1 MATTFNKKHVQ
12 AISRRSKIIGNL
24 VHRDVDA
31 MSEQDYM
38 ELKSSLELIQEQ
50 LGCKLDETR
59 EKFLDQYSS
68 QDFYLH
74 KFENPL
80 DTVWGHRELYAN
92 LESRERGISVQ
103 NTVNYIYSIWLQ
115 DRDDEEA
122 LKLDPGLERYFRMKY
137 SQSPERTITE
147 GLIGRDFKD
156 MLPTRIRSICE
167 SLKRLTYKHEC
178 PLGSLKDAVLDSF
191 DSELLHSR
199 EALSNLIKQI
209 RDVQAPAE
217 ARRFKI
223 AVTDTGQWLISNW
236 LEDCLHQLY
245 EEERVMNKIHD
256 LAESQGISWSSVEQ
270 TVKELKLVP
279 DLSRNNKLEN
289 KLFRLAKE
297 LANYIGYYY
306 MAFPPLGYYE
316 ALVYCSVLLV
326 SFRSDFDNE
335 IDLDVVSDCMFV
347 LLYEEIRYKAGVDD
361 FIKYFN
367 QRVVQWG
374 KDEAMMAQDP
384 EWKPISLYAA
394 FYMEPFC
401 DVDDYTT
408 KQIPADADIDRF
420 KAVLRAMKTQLVWK
434 HSDWN
439 NEIKVLGEEIRSKV
453 EELKNKGLTPLAISQ
468 MIGPLESEPY
478 GMTIDENLRIWLDN
492 PEHSEIVLSPI
503 HKAVYLLFLKH
514 PEGIRFKDIDRH
526 RDELEGYYTRV
537 THRNDIDEIHATI
550 GRLISPYNNSL
561 NEKCA
566 RIKGILGSILPEDMV
581 RWYSIEGEKGDKKT
595 ILLPRNILIWN
606 HKANN
611 LV

>member
-1 MATTFNKKHVQ
+1 MATTFNTKHVQ
-12 AISRRSKIIGNL
+12 VLSRRSKIIGNL

-31 MSEQDYM
+31 MSEQDYR
-38 ELKSSLELIQEQ
+38 ELESSLELIQEQ
-50 LGCKLDETR
+50 LGCKLNETR
-59 EKFLDQYSS
+59 EMFLDQYSS
-68 QDFYLH
+68 QALCLH
-74 KFENPL
+74 KFGNPL
-80 DTVWGHRELYAN
+80 DAVWGHREFYAI

-103 NTVNYIYSIWLQ
+103 NTVNYIYSTWLQ

-137 SQSPERTITE
+137 SQSPERTIIE

-156 MLPTRIRSICE
+156 MLPTRIRSIFE
-167 SLKRLTYKHEC
+167 SLKRLTYKYEC

-199 EALSNLIKQI
+199 EALSDLIKQI

-217 ARRFKI
+217 AQRFKI
-223 AVTDTGQWLISNW
+223 AITDTGQWLISKW
-236 LEDCLHQLY
+236 LDDCLYQLY
-245 EEERVMNKIHD
+245 EEERVMNNIHD
-256 LAESQGISWSSVEQ
+256 FAASQGIPWSNVEQ
-270 TVKELKLVP
+270 TVKGSKLVP
-279 DLSRNNKLEN
+279 DLSKNNNLEN

-306 MAFPPLGYYE
+306 KGFPPLGYYE
-316 ALVYCSVLLV
+316 ALVYCSILLV

-335 IDLDVVSDCMFV
+335 IDLDVVSDCLFV

-361 FIKYFN
+361 FIEYFN

-374 KDEAMMAQDP
+374 KDEGRMAQDP
-384 EWKPISLYAA
+384 EWKPVSLYAA
-394 FYMEPFC
+394 FYIDPFS
-401 DVDDYTT
+401 DVDNYSTM
-408 KQIPADADIDRF
+408 QIPADAEIDRF

-439 NEIKVLGEEIRSKV
+439 NDIKVLGEEIRSKV
-453 EELKNKGLTPLAISQ
+453 EELKNKGLTPLAITQ

-478 GMTIDENLRIWLDN
+478 GITIDENLRIWLDN
-492 PEHSEIVLSPI
+492 QEHSEIVLSPI

-514 PEGIRFKDIDRH
+514 PEGIRFKDFDRH
-526 RDELEGYYTRV
+526 REELEGYYTRV

-550 GRLISPYNNSL
+550 DRLISPYNNSL

-566 RIKGILGSILPEDMV
+566 RIKGILGSILPEDLIEY
-581 RWYSIEGEKGDKKT
+581 YSIEGARGEVKT
-595 ILLPRNILIWN
+595 ISLPRNKIIW
-606 HKANN
+606 
-611 LV
+611 